1 MRVVKS
7 RTMAMALLMRVCM
20 FIFVAV
26 IFVWLHKLTKSKQP
40 FKSKTTRHARLV

>member
-26 IFVWLHKLTKSKQP
+26 IVVWLHKLTKSTQP
-40 FKSKTTRHARLV
+40 FKSKTARHTRLV